1 MVYKTN
7 DSMLPWVCSEIDHR
21 GRQNVVDLLNIL
33 QTWLECTFLFL
44 QLQNAWK
51 QFYQLYRLQQVRQVR
66 LTNTPEHK

>member
-1 MVYKTN
+1 MY
-7 DSMLPWVCSEIDHR
+7 
-21 GRQNVVDLLNIL
+21 
-33 QTWLECTFLFL
+33 FFL